1 VNLRVNVEEISRQLY
16 VFGPAWL
23 VMMADIDVASIITGL
38 QSGATWGYRMI
49 FIMLVLTIPLFIVQ
63 DAAGRL
69 GTISGLGLGE
79 AVRIRY
85 GSRIAALLAIP
96 MAVTDFLEY
105 VAEYA
110 GMAIGVLL
118 LGLPLVPI
126 LLVLY
131 ITHAVVVLSS
141 SYRKAEIA
149 MLPISFMLV
158 ASIVASALLFKPNP
172 LLLLRS
178 LSPLQPYGN
187 PSFDYLLAANI
198 GAVIMPWMLYFHSG
212 ADSRKKLRR
221 SDLKAERLETLIGAI
236 VSEIL
241 MALIV
246 IDGSHLNMVND
257 FLNVTELSSALAPF
271 GSLAPLITAIG
282 FLAAG
287 FLALVVISMASAWGV
302 LEAIGH
308 TSRKSF
314 LIIYLLESLPAL
326 LLVISYNNY
335 VELVLDLMV
344 VYTIIIVPSLY
355 VLGRLVADSRMMK
368 GTPYKF
374 WESILYWV
382 MTAIIVIGG
391 VVGLIALASSPP

>member
-1 VNLRVNVEEISRQLY
+1 MNLRVDMEGIRRQLY

-23 VMMADIDVASIITGL
+23 VMMADIDIASIITAL

-49 FIMLVLTIPLFIVQ
+49 FVMLILTVPLFIIQ

-69 GTISGLGLGE
+69 GTVGGLGLGE
-79 AVRIRY
+79 AVRTRY
-85 GSRIAALLAIP
+85 GSRVAALLAIP
-96 MAVTDFLEY
+96 MAVADFLEY

-118 LGLPLVPI
+118 LGLPLIPMLLI
-126 LLVLY
+126 LYLV
-131 ITHAVVVLSS
+131 HAIVVLFG
-141 SYRKAEIA
+141 SYRKAEIV
-149 MLPISFMLV
+149 MLPISFILV
-158 ASIVASALLFKPNP
+158 ASIVASALLFRPNP
-172 LLLLRS
+172 SLLLS
-178 LSPLQPYGN
+178 GLSPFQPYGN

-221 SDLKAERLETLIGAI
+221 SDLKMERLETLIGAI

-241 MALIV
+241 MAMIV
-246 IDGSHLNMVND
+246 IDGLHLNMVND
-257 FLNVTELSSALAPF
+257 FLNVTELSDALVPF
-271 GSLAPLITAIG
+271 GSLSPLILAFG

-344 VYTIIIVPSLY
+344 SYTIIIIPSLY
-355 VLGRLVADSRMMK
+355 VLGRLVTDSKVMK
-368 GTPYKF
+368 GTPYKS
-374 WESILYWV
+374 WESALYWA
-382 MTAIIVIGG
+382 MTIIIIIGGIVGLLAII
-391 VVGLIALASSPP
+391 

>member
-1 VNLRVNVEEISRQLY
+1 MNLRVDMEGIRRQLY

-23 VMMADIDVASIITGL
+23 VMMADIDIASIITAL

-49 FIMLVLTIPLFIVQ
+49 FVMLILTVPLFIIQ

-69 GTISGLGLGE
+69 GTVGGLGLGE
-79 AVRIRY
+79 AVRTRY
-85 GSRIAALLAIP
+85 GSRVAALLAIP
-96 MAVTDFLEY
+96 MAVADFLEY

-118 LGLPLVPI
+118 LGLPLIPMLLI
-126 LLVLY
+126 LYLV
-131 ITHAVVVLSS
+131 HAIVVLFS
-141 SYRKAEIA
+141 SYRKAEIV
-149 MLPISFMLV
+149 MLPISLMLV
-158 ASIVASALLFKPNP
+158 VSIVASALLFRPNP
-172 LLLLRS
+172 SLLLS
-178 LSPLQPYGN
+178 GLSPLQPYGN

-221 SDLKAERLETLIGAI
+221 SDLKMERLETLIGAI

-241 MALIV
+241 MAMIV
-246 IDGSHLNMVND
+246 IDGLHLNMVND
-257 FLNVTELSSALAPF
+257 FLNVTELSNALAPF
-271 GSLAPLITAIG
+271 GSLAPLILAFG

-344 VYTIIIVPSLY
+344 SYTIIIIPSLY
-355 VLGRLVADSRMMK
+355 VLGRLVADSKVMK
-368 GTPYKF
+368 GAPYKS
-374 WESILYWV
+374 WESALYWA
-382 MTAIIVIGG
+382 MTIIIIIGGIVGLLAII
-391 VVGLIALASSPP
+391 

>member
-1 VNLRVNVEEISRQLY
+1 
-16 VFGPAWL
+16 
-23 VMMADIDVASIITGL
+23 MMADIDIASIITAL

-49 FIMLVLTIPLFIVQ
+49 FVMLILTVPLFIIQ

-69 GTISGLGLGE
+69 GTVGGLGLGE
-79 AVRIRY
+79 AVRTRY
-85 GSRIAALLAIP
+85 GSRVAALLAIP
-96 MAVTDFLEY
+96 MAVADFLEY

-118 LGLPLVPI
+118 LGLPLIPMLLI
-126 LLVLY
+126 LYLV
-131 ITHAVVVLSS
+131 HAIVVLFS
-141 SYRKAEIA
+141 SYRKAEIV
-149 MLPISFMLV
+149 MLPISLMLV
-158 ASIVASALLFKPNP
+158 ASIVASALLFRPNP
-172 LLLLRS
+172 SLLLS
-178 LSPLQPYGN
+178 GLSPLQPYGN

-221 SDLKAERLETLIGAI
+221 SDLKMERLETLIGAI

-241 MALIV
+241 MAMIV
-246 IDGSHLNMVND
+246 IDGLHLNMVND
-257 FLNVTELSSALAPF
+257 FLNVTELSNALAPF
-271 GSLAPLITAIG
+271 GSLAPLILAFG

-344 VYTIIIVPSLY
+344 SYTIIIIPSLY
-355 VLGRLVADSRMMK
+355 VLGRLVADSKVMK
-368 GTPYKF
+368 GAPYKS
-374 WESILYWV
+374 WESALYWA
-382 MTAIIVIGG
+382 MTIIIIIGGIIGLLAII
-391 VVGLIALASSPP
+391 